1 MSYQI
6 RNCLDC
12 GTEIEIVDWAYAPG
26 AQLVGFSCPNPKC
39 SAKFN
44 FNQGGLVRVN
54 PESPATYKS
63 NELAPSSRYRVIC
76 LCCETV
82 VRLGLYLIDAGF
94 ARCPHCHAELY
105 FENREIIKYEAK
117 RSCPV
122 CAKTHW
128 HKGLEGIENYC
139 VQCIEKI
146 KVFKKLEKIKQPK
159 PKPKPKP
166 GQRKVKFI

>member
-1 MSYQI
+1 
-6 RNCLDC
+6 LDC
-12 GTEIEIVDWAYAPG
+12 GTEIEIVDYAYAPG
-26 AQLVGFSCPNPKC
+26 ALLVAFHCPNPNC

-44 FNQGGLVRVN
+44 FVQGELVRVN
-54 PESPATYKS
+54 SESHAIYKLDD
-63 NELAPSSRYRVIC
+63 LADIEEHKFVCP
-76 LCCETV
+76 CCEFEFKLSSFKADLERTRCFCCKAV
-82 VRLGLYLIDAGF
+82 LYL
-94 ARCPHCHAELY
+94 
-105 FENREIIKYEAK
+105 ENREIIKYEAK